1 MKVGKYRRE
10 SSGKE
15 IDMVWACEKRGGLCR
30 KEGDGNRSACEEDE
44 RKAEEVVD
52 GQSENTSR
60 ENKLSGEQ
68 RHGGKC
74 HRTSTTHKIFTSAR
88 KNISRTCEY
97 SSSWEILPQI
107 VRIRTVA
114 MGDQMSERFDTN
126 RLCLF
131 RYPLHLILLLDNNKT
146 NVSMICLVD
155 RCLLIFKNIHAMLN
169 IITNRVSLVLC

>member
-1 MKVGKYRRE
+1 MKVGKYHRE

-44 RKAEEVVD
+44 RKVEEVVD
-52 GQSENTSR
+52 GQSENTYR
-60 ENKLSGEQ
+60 ENELSGEQ
-68 RHGGKC
+68 RHGGKF
-74 HRTSTTHKIFTSAR
+74 HRTSTTRKIFTSAR

-97 SSSWEILPQI
+97 SSECSSREISPQI

-114 MGDQMSERFDTN
+114 MGDQMSELFDTN

-131 RYPLHLILLLDNNKT
+131 HYPLHLILLLDNNKT
-146 NVSMICLVD
+146 NVSIDLSSRQSVYN
-155 RCLLIFKNIHAMLN
+155 F
-169 IITNRVSLVLC
+169 